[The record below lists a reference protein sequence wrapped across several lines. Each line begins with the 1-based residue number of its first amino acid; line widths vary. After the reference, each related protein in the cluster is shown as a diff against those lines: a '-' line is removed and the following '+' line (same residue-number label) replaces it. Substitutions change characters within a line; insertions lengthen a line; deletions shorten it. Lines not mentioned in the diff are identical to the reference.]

1 MRARFQR
8 EPTTGFCLGTGLFQT
23 ERRFCW
29 EPDTESNAHAIVW
42 GASGSGKS
50 YLLRRMIRHLQAS
63 QKIVMVIDVHGDLAV
78 AGENALVFGGPR
90 PVFGLNPFEFDPL
103 HRAGPGGQIDSLL
116 ATFRKTYLAAMGPVQ
131 ELVLR
136 QLIADLYR
144 CAGIVADRPETWTRP
159 PPTMADLRALLEAIQ
174 AAIASGLGDF
184 AQTLH
189 QQGDQLEQ
197 WHADAL
203 ALARTP
209 GGQAAQAALQGKI
222 VAAKRALMQAFAVY
236 LDQRYGPAA
245 TGDTGDTLDVGQAR
259 LTLAPYRRKAAARA
273 LDSIGMYVAAL
284 DDHGIFHPVSPP
296 MTAGV
301 NRFDLSGLSDQARVF
316 LTDTLLERLFRKLRA
331 RGEYRPSARGARVDT
346 FVLVDEAQLVIPTR
360 TKERDDPTQILN
372 RLVSEARK
380 FGAGLILVSQ
390 SPSVF
395 PRAVLANVARKI
407 GLRTQAIDIPAARRA
422 LGLADEQLFRQAQQP
437 RVAMYSTREGGF
449 EPVKLGSEAAS
460 ERGLN
465 SLLEI

>member
-1 MRARFQR
+1 MRERFQR
-8 EPTTGFCLGTGLFQT
+8 EPTTGFCLGEGLFQT
-23 ERRFCW
+23 ERRFDW
-29 EPDTESNAHAIVW
+29 EPETESNAHAIVW

-50 YLLRRMIRHLQAS
+50 YLLRRMIRHLQQS
-63 QKIVMVIDVHGDLAV
+63 RKIVMVIDVHGDLAV

-90 PVFGLNPFEFDPL
+90 PAFGLNPFEFDPQ

-116 ATFRKTYLAAMGPVQ
+116 ATFRKTYLAAMGSVQ

-144 CAGIVADRPETWTRP
+144 TAGIVADQPETWTRT
-159 PPTMADLRALLEAIQ
+159 PPTMADLRELLEAIQ
-174 AAIASGLGDF
+174 AAMTSGLGAF
-184 AQTLH
+184 AQTLQ
-189 QQGDQLEQ
+189 QQGQQLEQ

-203 ALARTP
+203 ALATAP
-209 GGQAAQAALQGKI
+209 GGQAGQAALQGKI
-222 VAAKRALMQAFAVY
+222 ATAKRTLMQAFEVY
-236 LDQRYGPAA
+236 VERRYGPAA
-245 TGDTGDTLDVGQAR
+245 AGDTGDTLDVGQAR

-296 MTAGV
+296 VTAGV

-331 RGEYRPSARGARVDT
+331 RGEYQPSARGARVDT

-390 SPSVF
+390 SPNVF

-449 EPVKLGSEAAS
+449 EPVTLGSELDEEKS
-460 ERGLN
+460 
-465 SLLEI
+465 